1 MTQRDGMGREVGGG
15 FRMGN
20 TCIPVADLCQCM
32 AKPIQHCVSF
42 GCYSTVIHLY
52 RYKFSF
58 IFFPLISSVQS
69 LSRVRLFATPWT
81 TACQASLS
89 VTNSQ
94 SLPKLISVES
104 VMPSNHFMLCH
115 PLLLLPSIFPRIRV
129 FSNESALCIR
139 WPKYWSFSFSISPS
153 NEYSE
158 FISLRIDW
166 FDLLAIQGLSRVFS
180 STTVQK
186 HHHFFGAHP
195 SLWSSSD
202 IHT

>member
-1 MTQRDGMGREVGGG
+1 M
-15 FRMGN
+15 
-20 TCIPVADLCQCM
+20 
-32 AKPIQHCVSF
+32 
-42 GCYSTVIHLY
+42 
-52 RYKFSF
+52 
-58 IFFPLISSVQS
+58 SSVQFSHSVVSNS
-69 LSRVRLFATPWT
+69 LRPHESQQTRPPCPSQTPG
-81 TACQASLS
+81 
-89 VTNSQ
+89 VP
-94 SLPKLISVES
+94 PKPMSIES
-104 VMPSNHFMLCH
+104 VMSPNHFILCCT
-115 PLLLLPSIFPRIRV
+115 LLLLPSIFPSIRV
-129 FSNESALCIR
+129 FSHESALRIR
-139 WPKYWSFSFSISPS
+139 CSKYWSFSFSISPS